1 MQVCSFDTHFFA
13 HDTPAPGAK
22 QLAKS
27 VWNWAEQAPP
37 SVPAWRQSLKS
48 PLAVRMQA
56 AVAALNGC
64 GKSVE
69 VVVLVVVVFT
79 VVVVAVWAATRPTPP
94 ASTAHTTI
102 GVASAFDA
110 RIIPSLLLRART

>member
-37 SVPAWRQSLKS
+37 PVPAWRQSLKS
-48 PLAVRMQA
+48 LLAVRMQV
-56 AVAALNGC
+56 AVASLNGC
-64 GKSVE
+64 GRSLE
-69 VVVLVVVVFT
+69 VVGVGGGEVFT
-79 VVVVAVWAATRPTPP
+79 VRVGAGSAGTGRLHPP
-94 ASTAHTTI
+94 
-102 GVASAFDA
+102 
-110 RIIPSLLLRART
+110 RT

>member
-37 SVPAWRQSLKS
+37 SAPVWRQSLKS
-48 PLAVRMQA
+48 LLAVRRQA
-56 AVAALNGC
+56 AVASLNGC
-64 GKSVE
+64 GRSVE
-69 VVVLVVVVFT
+69 VVVLLVVVVFT
-79 VVVVAVWAATRPTPP
+79 VVVVAVWGGAWPPPPRSTAPATRPGGAPFRCANISKSPPP
-94 ASTAHTTI
+94 A
-102 GVASAFDA
+102 
-110 RIIPSLLLRART
+110 